1 MEDIAEGEQRRYISQ
16 FVNNGLKLNMEIKE
30 KGGGSEERGVGRKR
44 DGDKKRRKKEE
55 ERRGAKS
62 VRWRK

>member
-30 KGGGSEERGVGRKR
+30 KGGSEERGVGRKR